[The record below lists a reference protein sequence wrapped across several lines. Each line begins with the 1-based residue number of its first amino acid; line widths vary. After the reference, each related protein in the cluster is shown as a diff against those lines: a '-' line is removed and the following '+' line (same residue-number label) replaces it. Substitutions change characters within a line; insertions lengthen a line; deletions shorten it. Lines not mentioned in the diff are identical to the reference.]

1 MLCNLCQKNQATVHL
16 TEIVDDQMTELHLCD
31 DCARKKS
38 MQMEQQFG
46 LSDLLAGLVDYGK
59 QFGSVEKETS
69 AAATQCSH
77 CGLTYEDFRKIGRLG
92 CGECYTAFA
101 KYLGPLLKRIHG
113 AGQHVGKT
121 PAQYTEAA
129 APKSAKVKTVD
140 LATLKARLQQAI
152 EHEEFEEA
160 ALLRDAIKEAEAKQE
175 PKNKETEKDTEKK
188 KRGSAKKDEA

>member
-1 MLCNLCQKNQATVHL
+1 MLCNLCNKNQATVHL
-16 TEIVDDQMTELHLCD
+16 TEIVDDQMSELHLCD

-59 QFGSVEKETS
+59 QFGTVEKG
-69 AAATQCSH
+69 AAAVQCSH

-92 CGECYTAFA
+92 CSECYASFG

-113 AGQHVGKT
+113 ASQHMGKV
-121 PAQYTEAA
+121 PAQYAEIPSKRQRPEAA
-129 APKSAKVKTVD
+129 APD
-140 LATLKARLQQAI
+140 IATLKLGLQQAI

-160 ALLRDAIKEAEAKQE
+160 ARLRDAIKEAELKS
-175 PKNKETEKDTEKK
+175 KETDKK
-188 KRGSAKKDEA
+188 KKGNSRKDES